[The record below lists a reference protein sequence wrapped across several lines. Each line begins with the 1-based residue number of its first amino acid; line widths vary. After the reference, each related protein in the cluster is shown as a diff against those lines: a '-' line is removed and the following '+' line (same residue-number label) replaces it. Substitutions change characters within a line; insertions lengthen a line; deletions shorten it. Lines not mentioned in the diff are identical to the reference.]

1 MTDLG
6 GPDFIDHCHGF
17 AQTKGAALLEL
28 GRGVVGAVIKAVNAV
43 PDLALV
49 SPFNKLATVGLMPDR
64 AQPRARV
71 LQVADQPAWKM
82 AVGQLGEPQRDSF
95 CT

>member
-1 MTDLG
+1 M
-6 GPDFIDHCHGF
+6 
-17 AQTKGAALLEL
+17 
-28 GRGVVGAVIKAVNAV
+28 VGAVIKAVNAV

-49 SPFNKLATVGLMPDR
+49 SPFNTLATVGLMPDR

-82 AVGQLGEPQRDSF
+82 AVGQLGEHQRD
-95 CT
+95 CLYLTLTRERAEAPLRGPAAR